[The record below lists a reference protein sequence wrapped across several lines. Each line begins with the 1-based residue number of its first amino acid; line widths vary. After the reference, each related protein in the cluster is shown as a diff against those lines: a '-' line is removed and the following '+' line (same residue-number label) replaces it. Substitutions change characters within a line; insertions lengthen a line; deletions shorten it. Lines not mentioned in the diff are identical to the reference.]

1 MENTEGQLT
10 FQLIRVT
17 IDETRFKASSNRQR
31 DQFTGCMHA
40 HNELAFLNRLLL
52 FTINDTGDG
61 ELHNV
66 AQFVQLWT
74 VLQLLSG
81 KLCETWKMIV
91 ERFLKSNPPDLVA
104 RLDASHKE
112 SLQWL
117 IDYFGKEEPLKN
129 SALRIVRDKTAFHY
143 DRLNLTEAADNL
155 ASSDSCVYLAE
166 HPVNSLYQMGSA
178 LVFHAISM
186 MIAEAAG
193 VAGTK
198 EDRVLK
204 GAEIARRDVS
214 DANFR
219 MLAVLYGLI
228 RLLLDDMFG
237 PQLWEPQ
244 VRVNILDAPHPSRV
258 GIPAFIDIGSGRKA
272 GDAPG

>member
-10 FQLIRVT
+10 FQLIHVT

-31 DQFTGCMHA
+31 HQFTGCMHA

-117 IDYFGKEEPLKN
+117 IDYFGKEEPFKN

-166 HPVNSLYQMGSA
+166 YPVNSLYQMGSA
-178 LVFHAISM
+178 LIDNA
-186 MIAEAAG
+186 
-193 VAGTK
+193 TQ
-198 EDRVLK
+198 
-204 GAEIARRDVS
+204 
-214 DANFR
+214 
-219 MLAVLYGLI
+219 
-228 RLLLDDMFG
+228 
-237 PQLWEPQ
+237 QLHTQ
-244 VRVNILDAPHPSRV
+244 AL
-258 GIPAFIDIGSGRKA
+258 
-272 GDAPG
+272 